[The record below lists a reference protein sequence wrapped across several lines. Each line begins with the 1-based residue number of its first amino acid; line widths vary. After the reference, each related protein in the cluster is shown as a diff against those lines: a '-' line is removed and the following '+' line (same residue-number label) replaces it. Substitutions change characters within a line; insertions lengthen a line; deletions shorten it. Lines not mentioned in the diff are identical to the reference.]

1 MVDQPSYNWRAT
13 EAHCRSARPPAR
25 KLPGHA
31 RGSPG
36 TSCGK
41 KGGQILWTSHG
52 NIGILSFRT
61 GDFTGKL
68 RIYYIYIYI
77 QYNYSGYIY
86 IYIIIYIYIYIR
98 IYIYIYI

>member
-1 MVDQPSYNWRAT
+1 MVDQPSYNCYNWRAT

-36 TSCGK
+36 TRCVE
-41 KGGQILWTSHG
+41 KGQQILWTSHG

-61 GDFTGKL
+61 GDFTGEL
-68 RIYYIYIYI
+68 
-77 QYNYSGYIY
+77 
-86 IYIIIYIYIYIR
+86 R
-98 IYIYIYI
+98 IYIYIYIYVIYIIVVIYMYIIIIYIYI